1 MKTPLKIHFEGF
13 DPSEFIEARVRD
25 EAHKLEHFF
34 DKIISCRV
42 IIEKPHKHHHKGN
55 LYGVK
60 IFMSLPGNN
69 IVSVDHNPGKNET
82 HEDVYVAIRDSFK
95 AARRQLQDTV
105 RKMQGKVKTHQTT
118 QGEDF

>member
-1 MKTPLKIHFEGF
+1 MKTPLAIHFEGL

-25 EAHKLEHFF
+25 EVAKLEHFF

-42 IIEKPHKHHHKGN
+42 VVEKPHKHHHKGN
-55 LYGVK
+55 QYGVK

-69 IVSVDHNPGKNET
+69 LVSVDHNPGKNET
-82 HEDVYVAIRDSFK
+82 HEDVYVAIRDSFN

-105 RKMQGKVKTHQTT
+105 RKMQGKVKTHKPRQE
-118 QGEDF
+118 GEF